1 MNDYT
6 QLVSRAESLLIKL
19 EATVPALPG
28 LPDWAAIAWRWQH
41 NNGHGYLEV
50 IPYPH
55 FITLDDLHNID
66 LQKAEI
72 VRNTAQFVR
81 GYTANNVLLTGARGT
96 GKSSI
101 VKALLSQFS
110 QNGLRIVEVDKQD
123 LTDLPKITALL
134 RLRPERFIVFCDDLS
149 FEAGDGGY
157 KALKVVLDGSMAVTA
172 DNILVYATSNRR
184 HLLPE
189 FMAESL
195 ETHYLGGEVRPGDTV
210 EEKTSLSD
218 RFGMW
223 LSFYSFDQDEY
234 LTVAAQWL
242 RHFGIQEFSEGAE
255 TAALQ
260 WSHTRGSRSGR
271 SAYQFA
277 RDYAGRKMLAAT
289 EASKSSRFDNVS

>member
-1 MNDYT
+1 MSDFS
-6 QLVSRAESLLIKL
+6 QLIQRAENLLVRL
-19 EATVPALPG
+19 EAFVPSAPSE
-28 LPDWAAIAWRWQH
+28 PDWSAIAWRWQH
-41 NNGHGYLEV
+41 NKGHGYLEV
-50 IPYPH
+50 IPHPH
-55 FITLDDLHNID
+55 LIQLDDLHNID
-66 LQKAEI
+66 QQKTEI
-72 VRNTAQFVR
+72 VRNTAQFVK

-110 QNGLRIVEVDKQD
+110 QDGLRILEIDKQD
-123 LTDLPKITALL
+123 LTDLPQITALL
-134 RLRPERFIVFCDDLS
+134 RNRSERFIVFCDDLS
-149 FEAGDGGY
+149 FEVGDAGY
-157 KALKVVLDGSMAVTA
+157 KALKVVLDGSMAATS

-195 ETHYLGGEVRPGDTV
+195 ETQHLGGEIRPGDTV

-223 LSFYSFDQDEY
+223 LAFYSFDQDEY
-234 LTVAAQWL
+234 LAVAAQWL
-242 RHFGIQEFSEGAE
+242 RHYGISTFDDAAR

-271 SAYQFA
+271 IAYQFA
-277 RDYAGRKMLAAT
+277 RDYAGRKQLAAT
-289 EASKSSRFDNVS
+289 HSA